1 MAGLKSNPNAA
12 KNLKPCKPGET
23 HNPNGRPTKLVN
35 AIKKLPKDMQEKVY
49 GVLAFALTLPDETS
63 AKKYLE
69 SKQGE
74 LGQYGFVLQIAIKQL
89 LKEGWGW
96 SALMDIMDRYPVNAR
111 FLQEHGTFDEGID
124 HIMDLIPGHLAG
136 WNPVGPAVG
145 GRACRGGYL
154 IEVHNGLREC
164 PYDRCVIEHLHHL

>member
-1 MAGLKSNPNAA
+1 MAGLKSNPRAA
-12 KNLKPCKPGET
+12 ENLKPCKPGET
-23 HNPNGRPTKLVN
+23 HNPNGRPKKMVN

-69 SKQGE
+69 SQQGE

-96 SALMDIMDRYPVNAR
+96 NALMDILDRLYGKPRETKDLDVVGKMEFKGFSSLMPPVDGIEELVKEIDRKRAEENA
-111 FLQEHGTFDEGID
+111 EI
-124 HIMDLIPGHLAG
+124 
-136 WNPVGPAVG
+136 
-145 GRACRGGYL
+145 
-154 IEVHNGLREC
+154 
-164 PYDRCVIEHLHHL
+164 